1 MEVERKVDNVPVA
14 KLILVKQPN
23 IQAFSAIIAIMANT
37 KTQAE
42 HDRVCACI
50 EAGKKQLAF
59 EIAKDPTKERT
70 QDLVDRFCAII
81 SKNTGVD
88 CRGITARAFD
98 GTQYSTDD
106 HLYKEV
112 ALGE

>member
-1 MEVERKVDNVPVA
+1 MPVA
-14 KLILVKQPN
+14 KLILVKQPK

-70 QDLVDRFCAII
+70 QSLVDQFCAII
-81 SKNTGVD
+81 TKNTGVD
-88 CRGITARAFD
+88 CRNITARAFD
-98 GTQYSTDD
+98 GPQYSTDD

-112 ALGE
+112 ALGQ